1 MDIPRTD
8 SPIAGFDFP
17 SSMPLTRPSPG
28 WIRALPPSMPFIES
42 KPEQCDELCSEAEA
56 DLAAL
61 VHHLSFP
68 ADRSYCH
75 SRSSSLDTISTIGH
89 SPCSSALHTPSSSM
103 DYHSLAKS
111 RSLAS
116 LRLSPSARR
125 EAVYIVDDD
134 DDEDFEADG
143 VQFPYRMDEDDFML
157 EPPSRF
163 SIDEEERPRSI
174 RGLWTRSRVFSMSSP
189 PTPTSTTPTPPMS
202 PIHRVPPP
210 IPPSPTTK
218 RKSKRKTT
226 FSMLSLFHIGLPTF

>member
-8 SPIAGFDFP
+8 SPIIGFDFP

-28 WIRALPPSMPFIES
+28 WIRALPHCMPFTDS

-68 ADRSYCH
+68 ADRHPAYCH

-103 DYHSLAKS
+103 DYHSLVKS

-116 LRLSPSARR
+116 LSFSPSARR

-134 DDEDFEADG
+134 DDEDFEAIG
-143 VQFPYRMDEDDFML
+143 VQFPYRMVDND

-163 SIDEEERPRSI
+163 SIDEEERPRNI

-189 PTPTSTTPTPPMS
+189 PTPMSTTPTPPRS
-202 PIHRVPPP
+202 PLHRVPPP
-210 IPPSPTTK
+210 IPPSPPSPATK

-226 FSMLSLFHIGLPTF
+226 FSMLSMFHLPTF